1 MLHGNLTGNGRS
13 LSLINE
19 YASLLGEAVLRHQ
32 TRTAEH
38 AARIEAELASR
49 VKSEFIANM
58 SHELRTPLNTV
69 IGFSRLIAEQ
79 ERRRLPDAE
88 IVEYANLIRDAA
100 GHLLAVI
107 NDILDISK
115 IQSGKYTLEKRD
127 VQLDEILLA
136 CLSSFRVLAAD
147 SRVTLVN
154 SISSNLPP
162 IRADG
167 VKLRQIFTNLIS
179 NAIKFTP
186 ADGTVSIETL
196 QLEDGQI
203 ACIVSDTGVGMTEDE
218 LLVAMTP
225 FGQVD
230 GSKTRWREGTGLGL
244 PIAKSL
250 VELHNGELRIASE
263 KGKGTQV
270 WVYLPAPEPLASLE
284 ALDDAPGP
292 HSASLFSSS
301 LKDLGP

>member
-1 MLHGNLTGNGRS
+1 MLHGKAKNGRS
-13 LSLINE
+13 QSLMND

-69 IGFSRLIAEQ
+69 IGFSKLLAEQ

-115 IQSGKYTLEKRD
+115 IQSGKYALDKRD
-127 VQLDEILLA
+127 VQLEEILLA
-136 CLSSFRVLAAD
+136 VLSSFRLVAQDAKI
-147 SRVTLVN
+147 TLVN
-154 SISSNLPP
+154 AVSPAMPLM
-162 IRADG
+162 RLDA
-167 VKLRQIFTNLIS
+167 VKLRQIFTNLVS

-186 ADGTVSIETL
+186 EGGTVTL
-196 QLEDGQI
+196 EARQLPDGRVVG
-203 ACIVSDTGVGMTEDE
+203 IVKDTGIGMSGDE
-218 LLVAMTP
+218 IKIALTP

-230 GSKTRWREGTGLGL
+230 GSRSRWRDGTGLGL

-250 VELHNGELRIASE
+250 VELHEGEMRVISVKNQGTEVRVILPPPDQLTISQARDAILGTASHHHFE
-263 KGKGTQV
+263 TAATKEITQ
-270 WVYLPAPEPLASLE
+270 
-284 ALDDAPGP
+284 
-292 HSASLFSSS
+292 
-301 LKDLGP
+301 